1 MIFNSNNIINYQLF
15 QKLRLSRNSEFIHLT
30 IILTTIY
37 DYSLLSHHD
46 NDFFLKKIVLDK
58 I

>member
-46 NDFFLKKIVLDK
+46 NDFF
-58 I
+58 